1 MDLMSKLKQVL
12 PVSSRSFHS
21 DINQLKSDVDEMQGQ
36 LTHIQSVLE
45 TVHHDVVH
53 ESAYYLFAEP
63 GYPNYGDELIAREW
77 IKYLAERCP
86 TVPVYLDC
94 ARPGP
99 AAAILEGLH
108 PHLVVTD
115 TVARLSHENTAAEN
129 DETTCSI
136 ASHVYDAIDDESQS
150 ARYAVGIRLIRNKTR
165 GAHILGGGWLNS
177 QWKENLARLAA
188 VDWFRDNGIPAIG
201 TGLGLVPLDEQ
212 DRDYVSK
219 VLSKMNALSCR
230 DTSSRQLLPADD
242 NRFTLS
248 VDDCFVNGLDGVY
261 TSKTELPQV
270 MICVQSDFVQDRD
283 VLMKHVEAI
292 LQHWQIPENEEIGI
306 VECMPY
312 GDNSIFYYLRDIG
325 RKVTLFSTQSLLD
338 EGFPAVPGQLWI
350 STRYHPHLLAAA
362 RGCSGVF
369 ISPDTAYYG
378 VKHQAVLDMGSH
390 WVNAAIGN
398 PIPQAGNGFEHP
410 DAMVRQYRDAVRASA
425 SALYGLSR

>member
-1 MDLMSKLKQVL
+1 
-12 PVSSRSFHS
+12 
-21 DINQLKSDVDEMQGQ
+21 
-36 LTHIQSVLE
+36 
-45 TVHHDVVH
+45 
-53 ESAYYLFAEP
+53 
-63 GYPNYGDELIAREW
+63 
-77 IKYLAERCP
+77 
-86 TVPVYLDC
+86 
-94 ARPGP
+94 
-99 AAAILEGLH
+99 
-108 PHLVVTD
+108 
-115 TVARLSHENTAAEN
+115 
-129 DETTCSI
+129 
-136 ASHVYDAIDDESQS
+136 
-150 ARYAVGIRLIRNKTR
+150 
-165 GAHILGGGWLNS
+165 
-177 QWKENLARLAA
+177 
-188 VDWFRDNGIPAIG
+188 
-201 TGLGLVPLDEQ
+201 
-212 DRDYVSK
+212 
-219 VLSKMNALSCR
+219 
-230 DTSSRQLLPADD
+230 
-242 NRFTLS
+242 
-248 VDDCFVNGLDGVY
+248 
-261 TSKTELPQV
+261 

-312 GDNSIFYYLRDIG
+312 GDNPIFYYLRDIG

-390 WVNAAIGN
+390 WVNAAIGD

>member
-1 MDLMSKLKQVL
+1 MDLISKLKQVL

-21 DINQLKSDVDEMQGQ
+21 DINQLKSDVDEMRDQ

-45 TVHHDVVH
+45 TVHHDVAH

-86 TVPVYLDC
+86 AVPVYLDC

-115 TVARLSHENTAAEN
+115 TVARLSHENAAAEN
-129 DETTCSI
+129 DETTSSI
-136 ASHVYDAIDDESQS
+136 ASHVYGAIDDESQS
-150 ARYAVGIRLIRNKTR
+150 ARYAAGIRLIRNKTR

-188 VDWFRDNGIPAIG
+188 VDWFRDNGIPVIG
-201 TGLGLVPLDEQ
+201 TGLGLVPLDER

-261 TSKTELPQV
+261 ASTTQLPRI
-270 MICVQSDFVQDRD
+270 MICVQSDFVQDHD
-283 VLMKHVEAI
+283 ALMRHIEAI
-292 LQHWQIPENEEIGI
+292 LQQWQIPENEEIGI

-312 GDNSIFYYLRDIG
+312 GDNPIFYYLRDLG

-338 EGFPAVPGQLWI
+338 EGFPAVPGQRWI
-350 STRYHPHLLAAA
+350 STRYHPHLLASA

-390 WVNAAIGN
+390 WANAPIGK